1 MGIPRLLRHLVDQ
14 DAQNL
19 HPAASTRALDVFGWN
34 QTDPKQLTSLVRF
47 MPNLR
52 VFSCKY
58 LAITVPCLVELQ
70 KRSRLILRE
79 FEATVYDDMRAVLS
93 HIGQFEALQTLRL
106 WVGVGI
112 RPSGQALPIMRL
124 GSLRSLLIC
133 TAPGDLF
140 GVAQWLARCEFGGLQ
155 KFFYVSPTCMP
166 GSTDARVP
174 ADLSPMA
181 SFFAAQRS
189 MHTLAFDTSGT
200 YEAIVGLLSQ
210 RLPPALD
217 LVDFGF
223 SMIPAELP
231 PFPRSIQ
238 RLSFQT
244 DPDNLG
250 DLWSTFDTLLNQKS
264 RLPPGLRIA
273 FHGSSQRPELAR
285 FRWRDFLRAG
295 AISTDML
302 SEAATDRNKMVL
314 YAKQFERIGVSI
326 IDEDDC
332 VWTPQGSSG
341 EFTRM

>member
-1 MGIPRLLRHLVDQ
+1 LRHLGDQ

-19 HPAASTRALDVFGWN
+19 HPAASTRVLHVFEGE
-34 QTDPKQLTSLVRF
+34 QAVAQQLPSLVRY

-58 LAITVPCLVELQ
+58 LAITVPCLVEL
-70 KRSRLILRE
+70 KKHSRLILRE
-79 FEATVYDDMRAVLS
+79 FEATVYDDVRAVLS
-93 HIGQFEALQTLRL
+93 HIGQFEALQTLHL
-106 WVGVGI
+106 WVGEGA
-112 RPSGQALPIMRL
+112 RPSGQALPTMRL

-140 GVAQWLARCEFGGLQ
+140 EVARWLERCEFGSLR
-155 KFFYVSPTCMP
+155 KFFYVAPSCMT

-174 ADLSPMA
+174 ADLSPIA
-181 SFFAAQRS
+181 TFFAAQRS
-189 MHTLAFDTSGT
+189 MHTLAFDTVDK

-210 RLPPALD
+210 RLPPALE

-223 SMIPAELP
+223 STIPAELP

-238 RLSFQT
+238 RLSFQA
-244 DPDNLG
+244 
-250 DLWSTFDTLLNQKS
+250 DLDALWCIFDILLNQ
-264 RLPPGLRIA
+264 RGPLPPGIRIA

-285 FRWRDFLRAG
+285 FRWRDFLRQG
-295 AISTDML
+295 AISTD
-302 SEAATDRNKMVL
+302 DRNKMVL

-332 VWTPQGSSG
+332 VWPPQGFSG